1 MGWGFRLRV
10 SVRAYIAGMLSNSG
24 SPMAWMSVILLVVSG
39 CSNGPDTGEIELVGD
54 WTFQDST
61 GVWRTAAVPGCVHTD
76 LLTHGLIPDPF
87 QDVNE
92 GEVEWVE
99 HRDWRYRR
107 PLPAPP
113 AEGNWVLE
121 FSGLDTHAEV
131 QVNGHTVL
139 NANNMH
145 RSWRISETELGLTG
159 RDTLDVLFRS
169 PVHVGQALLE
179 ASPVSIPVSN
189 EARPIGEQ
197 NSVFSRKAQ
206 YHFGWD
212 WGPRLV
218 TSGIWKPVRWVRVD
232 RELPPFRLIA
242 VSIAPEQAKYE
253 VLFEEAV
260 EGVVPTLVRD
270 EVNVPCGWNRIGGKR
285 YRLTVPEPALWW
297 PNGMGAQPLYDLV
310 LQDGEGR
317 LDSLRFGIRT
327 VEWNRGADGFGQAM
341 QCVVNGVPVQVRG
354 ANVIPPDFFPVR
366 AEKRWKRVIDD
377 AVAAHMNMIRIWGGA
392 HYGEEV
398 LYDLCDRHGILVWQD
413 FMNACA
419 MVPTDE
425 AWRTNFLAEAREQVL
440 RLRNRTSLAI
450 WAGNNETEKAW
461 REWGW
466 QDLYDVHGLDSIA
479 VEGAYLQLFERELPA
494 LVAELGGGEYQ
505 PSSPHNQDPA
515 RSRES
520 GDQHDWGVWFGKAG
534 FDYYTEEAG
543 RFASEF
549 GLQSLPDR
557 RTLEAVRVQS
567 FEDTVLQFRQR
578 SKMDWL
584 EPGFDGWDMMQF
596 YAGEYFADPSTVE
609 REDMDRLDTWIYL
622 TQLTQAEGLRQAVE
636 RHRCSQGRTS
646 GSLYWQLDDVW
657 PTVSW
662 STVDHAGRWKLAH
675 HAVRHANQP
684 VRVFPDRTQGDRVA
698 FVIVNNSPQSAEG
711 VVAWSLVDLAGDTV
725 ETGRFGVTVEA
736 HTTASWSATD
746 AQVVPDRHILSWQ
759 WTGRDRAATVHDAGH
774 HTFRPPGALDWA
786 PAGLQVETVEHGVQL
801 STDVPM
807 AGVWLRSD
815 EEGRFEDNGFF
826 LLPGPARTVRF
837 LNPSGQLT
845 DPNRVRVTHFGQG
858 QRTAP

>member
-1 MGWGFRLRV
+1 MQKQAWWVAPILAGWMVGMVGCQSQAPEPTLTLD
-10 SVRAYIAGMLSNSG
+10 AG
-24 SPMAWMSVILLVVSG
+24 W
-39 CSNGPDTGEIELVGD
+39 E
-54 WTFQDST
+54 FQDT
-61 GVWRTAAVPGCVHTD
+61 AGLWRAAEVPGCIHTD
-76 LLTHGLIPDPF
+76 LLTHGLISNPF
-87 QDVNE
+87 EAVNE

-107 PLPAPP
+107 LLTTPP
-113 AEGNWVLE
+113 EEGEWALE
-121 FSGLDTHAEV
+121 FEGLDTHAEV
-131 QVNGHTVL
+131 QINGRTVL
-139 NANNMH
+139 IANNMH
-145 RSWRISETELGLTG
+145 RAWRLPVAELGLTG
-159 RDTLDVLFRS
+159 QDTLEVVFRS
-169 PVHVGQALLE
+169 PVEVGQSLLE
-179 ASPVSIPVSN
+179 ASPLSIPVSN
-189 EARPIGEQ
+189 EARPIGQQ

-232 RELPPFRLIA
+232 QELPRFRLIP
-242 VSIAPEQAKYE
+242 VSIAPEQAEYE
-253 VLFEEAV
+253 VLFEDSVADV
-260 EGVVPTLVRD
+260 LVTMECD
-270 EVNVPCGWNRIGGKR
+270 GFNVACGWSRIDGQR
-285 YRLTVPEPALWW
+285 HRLTVLEPALWW
-297 PNGMGAQPLYDLV
+297 PNGMGEQPLYDLV
-310 LQDGEGR
+310 LQDAEGR
-317 LDSLRFGIRT
+317 VDSVRFGIRT
-327 VEWNRGADGFGQAM
+327 VEWNRGSDGFGQAM

-366 AEKRWKRVIDD
+366 AEGRWSRVIDD

-392 HYGEEV
+392 HYGEEA
-398 LYDLCDRHGILVWQD
+398 LYDLCDQHGILVWQD

-419 MVPTDE
+419 MVPTDA
-425 AWRTNFLAEAREQVL
+425 AWRANFLAEAREQVL

-466 QDLYDVHGLDSIA
+466 QDLYDLHGVDSIA
-479 VEGAYLQLFERELPA
+479 VEDAYRQLFERELPR

-505 PSSPHNQDPA
+505 PSSPHNLEADHP
-515 RSRES
+515 RES

-534 FDYYTEEAG
+534 FEFYTEEAG

-557 RTLEAVRVQS
+557 RTLEAVGVQS
-567 FEDTVLQFRQR
+567 YEDTVLQFRQR
-578 SKMDWL
+578 SKMEWL

-596 YAGEYFADPSTVE
+596 YAGEYFADPSAADLE
-609 REDMDRLDTWIYL
+609 GMDRLDTWIYL

-684 VRVFPDRTQGDRVA
+684 VRVLPDRTQGDRVA
-698 FVIVNNSPQSAEG
+698 FVIANHSPQTTEG
-711 VVAWSLVDLAGDTV
+711 VVAWSLIDLAGDTA
-725 ETGRFGVTVEA
+725 TAGRFGVTVEP

-774 HTFRPPGALDWA
+774 HTFRPVGDLEWEAA
-786 PAGLQVETVEHGVQL
+786 TLQVDTVEQGVRL
-801 STDVPM
+801 STDAPV
-807 AGVWLRSD
+807 AGVWLRSAA
-815 EEGRFEDNGFF
+815 EGRFEDNGFF
-826 LLPGPARTVRF
+826 LVPGRPRTVRF
-837 LNPSGQLT
+837 LDPSGQPA
-845 DPNRVRVTHFGQG
+845 DPGDVRVVHFGQG
-858 QRTAP
+858 QTSAP